1 MTKLTGTVERITYT
15 NAENGYTV
23 LRLRPDLEP
32 GETLP
37 GVALD
42 GLLTVVGNLPESA
55 AGEQLELIGDF
66 TTHPK
71 HGLQFKATGVKKLRP
86 TTLEGIERYL
96 GSGMI
101 SGIGPELARR
111 IVKHF
116 KDKTLKVIEDHPRRL
131 REVPGIGADRMS
143 KIITAWE
150 AQKQVNEIML
160 FLHSHNIT
168 SNLAVKI
175 YKTYGDKALDVVRA
189 NPYRLEQDIYGVGF
203 KTADRIAR
211 DLGLPAD
218 HPSRIEAG
226 LVYALNESISDG
238 HVYLP
243 EAQLVDR
250 AVELL
255 GLDNGLV
262 APAVDRLAQAGRIQR
277 DQLTGADG
285 EPAAEAVSAVYLTPY
300 YNAER
305 GVALCLER
313 LIAHPVPARQGQFG
327 LGSEDLSEE
336 QLAALERTAQ
346 SPVSVLTGGPG
357 TGKTTCLKA
366 LIQLLEG
373 WGLRYALAS
382 PTGRAAK
389 RLTEATGKP
398 ASTIHRLLK
407 YSPQN
412 GFSHHEKSPLNIDF
426 LVVDEASMLDLMLT
440 YQLMRALK
448 PGTQVLLVG
457 DVDQLPSVGAG
468 DVLRDVIHSGAVPVS
483 NLTRIFRQ
491 SAGSDI
497 IHNAHRINQGQMPEF
512 SSSEEGD
519 FFLFPADS
527 ANKAAEWV
535 VDLVASRIPDT
546 FGLDSV
552 ADIQV
557 LAPMYRGA
565 AGVDALNRA
574 LQARLNPPG
583 ANRTEQTLAGR
594 TFRVGDKVMQI
605 RNNYD
610 KDVYNGDIGALT
622 AINRIDQTLT
632 VSMDGV
638 REVEYDFTEAD
649 ELVLAYA
656 VSVHKSQGSEFPAVV
671 MPVLTQHYVML
682 QRNLLYTGVTRAA
695 KRCILVGNSKAIRIA
710 ISNNKVA
717 ERFSGLAG
725 RLRQEN

>member
-1 MTKLTGTVERITYT
+1 MTTLTGTVERITYT

-32 GETLP
+32 GEILP

-42 GLLTVVGNLPESA
+42 GLLTVVGNLPEAA
-55 AGEQLELIGDF
+55 AGEQLEITGDF

-86 TTLEGIERYL
+86 TTLEGIKRYL

-116 KDKTLKVIEDHPRRL
+116 KGQTLEIIERHPRRL
-131 REVPGIGADRMS
+131 REVPGIGADRMN

-160 FLHSHNIT
+160 FLHSHNIS

-175 YKTYGDKALDVVRA
+175 YKTYGDEALDVVRA

-226 LVYALNESISDG
+226 LVYALNESVSDG

-243 EAQLVDR
+243 EGRLVDR
-250 AVELL
+250 AVQLL
-255 GLDNGLV
+255 GVDRGLV
-262 APAVDRLAQAGRIQR
+262 EPAVDRLAGAGRIRR
-277 DQLTGADG
+277 DHLPQEAG
-285 EPAAEAVSAVYLTPY
+285 ESISAVYLTPY

-305 GVALCLER
+305 GVAASLER

-327 LGSEDLSEE
+327 LGSDDLSEE
-336 QLAALERTAQ
+336 QLAALELTAQ

-389 RLTEATGKP
+389 RLSEATGKP

-440 YQLMRALK
+440 YQLLRALK

-468 DVLRDVIHSGAVPVS
+468 DVLRDVIRSGAVPVS
-483 NLTRIFRQ
+483 HLTRIFRQ

-497 IHNAHRINQGQMPEF
+497 IRNAHRINQGKMPDF
-512 SSSEEGD
+512 SASEEGD

-527 ANKAAEWV
+527 AEKAAEWV
-535 VDLVASRIPDT
+535 VDLVANRIPDT
-546 FGLDSV
+546 FGLESV

-565 AGVDALNRA
+565 AGVDGLNKA
-574 LQARLNPPG
+574 LQARLNPSG
-583 ANRTEQTLAGR
+583 TNRTEQNLAGR
-594 TFRVGDKVMQI
+594 SFRVGDKVMQI

-632 VSMDGV
+632 VTMDGV
-638 REVEYDFTEAD
+638 REVEYEFGEAD

-671 MPVLTQHYVML
+671 IPVLTQHYVML

-695 KRCILVGNSKAIRIA
+695 KRCILVGNSKALRIA
-710 ISNNKVA
+710 ISNNTVA
-717 ERFSGLAG
+717 ERYSGLSG
-725 RLRQEN
+725 RLKV